1 VPAARPLAFASLAS
15 VLVLGLARP
24 NPAAAQLALNVAG
37 EFGFA
42 SAYLDRGVIRT
53 NQPVIQPGLGVTLPA
68 GAGSATLGL
77 WATIEPATYT
87 GDKYFSMA
95 PGGKAPNVTEFRP
108 SLELAQPVGIAAFAF
123 KATMEMFPNLTGLT
137 KDANTLDLASTVSLA
152 RAPLSPALM
161 VAYDLGAINGPYLEA
176 RVRQAMPMAK
186 GAALTIGARA
196 GYSLRQ
202 TVDSLPDAF
211 APYQRDGFTHLDVT
225 VGAELLVAGARVS
238 PYLSYTYVPDPMES
252 AVAPGRQ
259 EGQTVVFGTTVRLA
273 GKFPKPKPA
282 AK

>member
-1 VPAARPLAFASLAS
+1 VPAARSFALAS
-15 VLVLGLARP
+15 CATVLVLGLARP
-24 NPAAAQLALNVAG
+24 ERAAAQLALNVAG

-53 NQPVIQPGLGVTLPA
+53 NQPVIQPSLGVTLPA
-68 GAGSATLGL
+68 GAGSATIGL
-77 WATIEPATYT
+77 WATVEPASYT

-108 SLELAQPVGIAAFAF
+108 SLELAQPVGGAAFAF
-123 KATMEMFPNLTGLT
+123 KATMQMFPNLTGLT

-152 RAPLSPALM
+152 RAPLSPALT

-176 RVRQAMPMAK
+176 RVRQAVPVAK
-186 GAALTIGARA
+186 GAGLTLAARA

-211 APYQRDGFTHLDVT
+211 APYQRDGFTHLDLT
-225 VGAELLVAGARVS
+225 VGAALSVAGALVS
-238 PYLSYTYVPDPMES
+238 PYLTYTYVPDPMES
-252 AVAPGRQ
+252 VAAPGRQ
-259 EGQTVVFGTTVRLA
+259 ERETLVFGTTVRVA
-273 GKFPKPKPA
+273 GKFPKPKAA